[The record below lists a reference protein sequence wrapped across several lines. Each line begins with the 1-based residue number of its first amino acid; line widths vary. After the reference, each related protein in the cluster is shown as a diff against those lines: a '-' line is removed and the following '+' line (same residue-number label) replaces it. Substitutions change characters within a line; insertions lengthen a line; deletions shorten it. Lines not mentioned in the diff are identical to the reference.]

1 MKERLP
7 KDVYRQLLRT
17 IHDGRSLD
25 PQIAD
30 IVANAM
36 KDWAL
41 DHGATHFTHWFQ
53 PMTGITAEKHDSFI
67 TPAGDG
73 KIIMDFSGKE
83 LIKGEPDASS
93 FPNGGLRA
101 TFEARG
107 YTAWDPTSYAFIKDR
122 VLCIPTAFCSYGG
135 EALDKKTP
143 LLRSMEA
150 LSRQAVRIL
159 RLFGNDRVSWVRP
172 TIGAEQE
179 YFLIDEE
186 VFLKRKD
193 LILTGRTLFGATS
206 PKGQELDDHY
216 FGAVKPRVQAFMD
229 ELNKELWKLGILAKT
244 EHNEVAPAQHELAPV
259 FITANVAMDQNQLT
273 MEMMQ
278 KIARR
283 HHMVCLLHEKPFEGI
298 NGSGNHDNWSLC
310 DSLGNNLLEPG
321 NTPGS
326 NLQFLLFLCAAIK
339 AVDEYQD
346 LLRLSVASAGND
358 HRLGANEAPPAV
370 VSIFIG
376 SALEKVLD
384 SIERDCP
391 YDGCS
396 EREFKSGSDCELL
409 LPLYKKYGTG
419 MFRLLDAK
427 FALVLFD
434 KASGSFLAARDPFGI
449 RPLFYGYDSEGAICF
464 ASEARCLVSL
474 CQKIFPFPPGCYC
487 RDGAFVKY
495 RDVSA
500 PTADSIFSRRFPSPF
515 HPDGGHLSDL
525 SEDLDTICRNIRLL
539 LTDGIKKRLDSDAP
553 MGFLLS
559 GGLDSSLVCA
569 IASRL
574 LGRPIR
580 TFAIGMYL
588 LCREIHRTTDIRV
601 LMTGEIS
608 DELFGYKYTDF
619 APDAAAFQAE
629 SQKRVRELYLYDV
642 LRADRCI
649 SDNSMEG
656 RVPFGDLAF
665 AEYVMSIDP
674 EKKRNVYGKGKYL
687 LRRAFLDSG
696 ILPEGLLM
704 REKAAFSDAVGHS
717 MVDHLK
723 EYADSCCSDSEF
735 SSKAAS
741 FDFCPPFTKESL
753 LYREIFERH
762 YPGQAEMIPGC
773 WMPNESW
780 EGCRVADPSARYL
793 SNYGDSGK

>member
-1 MKERLP
+1 MKKPDAIFGSMVFGESAMRERLP

-30 IVANAM
+30 TVANAM

-159 RLFGNDRVSWVRP
+159 RLFGNDRVTWVRP

-216 FGAVKPRVQAFMD
+216 FGAVKPRVQAFMH

-244 EHNEVAPAQHELAPV
+244 EYNEVAPAQHELAPV

-298 NGSGNHDNWSLC
+298 NGSGKHDNWSLC

-326 NLQFLLFLCAAIK
+326 NLQFLLFLCAVIK

-396 EREFKSGSDCELL
+396 EREFMRGAHVLPRFPRDTTDRNRTSPFAFTGNKFEFRMPGS
-409 LPLYKKYGTG
+409 
-419 MFRLLDAK
+419 
-427 FALVLFD
+427 
-434 KASGSFLAARDPFGI
+434 
-449 RPLFYGYDSEGAICF
+449 
-464 ASEARCLVSL
+464 
-474 CQKIFPFPPGCYC
+474 PPP
-487 RDGAFVKY
+487 
-495 RDVSA
+495 SPA
-500 PTADSIFSRRFPSPF
+500 PT
-515 HPDGGHLSDL
+515 
-525 SEDLDTICRNIRLL
+525 
-539 LTDGIKKRLDSDAP
+539 
-553 MGFLLS
+553 
-559 GGLDSSLVCA
+559 
-569 IASRL
+569 
-574 LGRPIR
+574 
-580 TFAIGMYL
+580 
-588 LCREIHRTTDIRV
+588 
-601 LMTGEIS
+601 
-608 DELFGYKYTDF
+608 
-619 APDAAAFQAE
+619 
-629 SQKRVRELYLYDV
+629 
-642 LRADRCI
+642 
-649 SDNSMEG
+649 
-656 RVPFGDLAF
+656 
-665 AEYVMSIDP
+665 
-674 EKKRNVYGKGKYL
+674 
-687 LRRAFLDSG
+687 
-696 ILPEGLLM
+696 
-704 REKAAFSDAVGHS
+704 
-717 MVDHLK
+717 
-723 EYADSCCSDSEF
+723 SC
-735 SSKAAS
+735 
-741 FDFCPPFTKESL
+741 
-753 LYREIFERH
+753 
-762 YPGQAEMIPGC
+762 
-773 WMPNESW
+773 
-780 EGCRVADPSARYL
+780 
-793 SNYGDSGK
+793 